1 MAKVTFILGLC
12 ASGKTYQAKKLAKI
26 ETALLVDEGLNPYV
40 DPPFGELYK
49 KLISS
54 LKNGQNVVAT
64 EIALCD
70 SSIRSRI
77 VSLIDTDASGA
88 EIKWICI
95 ENDLIQANKN
105 IKYRISKGEK
115 GSPGHY
121 DINEGISRIYT
132 YPDGA
137 EIIQTFN
144 PGEKAKE

>member
-26 ETALLVDEGLNPYV
+26 ETALLIDEGLNPYV
-40 DPPFGELYK
+40 NPPFGKLYK
-49 KLISS
+49 KLIDS
-54 LKNGQNVVAT
+54 LKKGRNVVAI

-70 SSIRSRI
+70 VSIRSKL
-77 VSLIDTDASGA
+77 VSFIETDASDA
-88 EIKWICI
+88 EIKWVCI
-95 ENDLIQANKN
+95 ENDLNQANKN
-105 IKYRISKGEK
+105 IEYRISKGEK

-121 DINEGISRIYT
+121 DINERVSRIYT

-144 PGEKAKE
+144 PGIK